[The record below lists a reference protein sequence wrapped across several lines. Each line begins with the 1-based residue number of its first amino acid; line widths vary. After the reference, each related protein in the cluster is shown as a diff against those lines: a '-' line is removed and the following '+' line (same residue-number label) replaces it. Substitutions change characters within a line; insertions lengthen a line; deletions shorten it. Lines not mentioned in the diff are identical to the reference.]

1 MFEDIHS
8 AGQRMLALVNDLLE
22 VSKLESTVGTFH
34 LERIDLRGLIQPVVK
49 ELEPLLARS
58 QQTMHLRL
66 SELPLVAKVE
76 PLRLQQVIRN
86 VVANAIEFRPR
97 LLHHGGGAHGL
108 PRAGSIWRCTTKAL
122 ECRS

>member
-49 ELEPLLARS
+49 ELEPLLRAASKPCTCGCQNCHWWR
-58 QQTMHLRL
+58 RWN
-66 SELPLVAKVE
+66 
-76 PLRLQQVIRN
+76 PLRLQQVI
-86 VVANAIEFRPR
+86 AMWWQMPSSFRPW
-97 LLHHGGGAHGL
+97 LFHHGGGAHGL
-108 PRAGSIWRCTTKAL
+108 PRAGPSGGA
-122 ECRS
+122 